1 MNSFFLDIA
10 GSSFAKR
17 AFVLASLCLASF
29 AYAAPA
35 RADITK
41 GIWSREDGNAR
52 VRVAPCGEAL
62 CAINVWIR
70 KPGDEKVGDRLV
82 LNVKP
87 AGPGVYEGTAFDP
100 QRNLSFTSRITY
112 SADRMTTSGCVL
124 KILCKSVGWTRNP

>member
-1 MNSFFLDIA
+1 MNSLFVEIA
-10 GSSFAKR
+10 QSSFAKR
-17 AFVLASLCLASF
+17 GILFAGLCLSVLASAV
-29 AYAAPA
+29 PA
-35 RADITK
+35 HADITS
-41 GIWSREDGNAR
+41 GIWQREDGNAR
-52 VRVAPCGEAL
+52 VRVAPCGGAL

-70 KPGDEKVGDRLV
+70 EPGDEKVGDRLV

-100 QRNLSFTSRITY
+100 KRNLSFTSRITY

>member
-1 MNSFFLDIA
+1 MNSLFVEIA
-10 GSSFAKR
+10 QSSFAKR
-17 AFVLASLCLASF
+17 GILVAGLCLSILVC
-29 AYAAPA
+29 AAPA
-35 RADITK
+35 HADITS
-41 GIWSREDGNAR
+41 GIWQREDGNAR
-52 VRVAPCGEAL
+52 VRVAPCGGAL

-70 KPGDEKVGDRLV
+70 EPGDEKVGDRLV

-100 QRNLSFTSRITY
+100 QRNLSFSSRITY

>member
-1 MNSFFLDIA
+1 MNNFFVKPAL
-10 GSSFAKR
+10 SSFAR
-17 AFVLASLCLASF
+17 RRLLLVGLCISGLASAV
-29 AYAAPA
+29 PA
-35 RADITK
+35 HADITS
-41 GIWSREDGNAR
+41 GIWQREDGNAR
-52 VRVAPCGEAL
+52 VRVAPCGGAL

-70 KPGDEKVGDRLV
+70 NPGDEKVGDRLV

-124 KILCKSVGWTRNP
+124 MILCKSVAWTRAP